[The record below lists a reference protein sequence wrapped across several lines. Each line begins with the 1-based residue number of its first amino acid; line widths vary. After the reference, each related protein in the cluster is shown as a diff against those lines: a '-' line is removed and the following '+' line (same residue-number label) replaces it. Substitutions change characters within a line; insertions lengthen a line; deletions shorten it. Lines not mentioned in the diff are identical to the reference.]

1 MIDAPARTEIFWFLS
16 QSSCLITQHHQS
28 TKRMQSRVPQS
39 SAQLARAGVLIFV
52 VKFEMGL
59 LHQRPLGRFILF
71 LFILFPF
78 SILCFLTHS

>member
-1 MIDAPARTEIFWFLS
+1 MDFQGVHMIDAPARTEIFRFLS

-28 TKRMQSRVPQS
+28 TMRMQSRVPQS

-52 VKFEMGL
+52 VKFEMGF

-71 LFILFPF
+71 LWNL
-78 SILCFLTHS
+78 